1 MKRFS
6 LHLLVAL
13 FSALTLTSCK
23 TAENVATS
31 QDVPYVVADHYFLRN
46 DVTALPQGII
56 TSEAQFQSLFGM
68 APVMGGKDAMPTAI
82 DFKKQFVI
90 AVCVPETDRE
100 TDIKPLSLHST
111 KQNLVFTYEVVTGEK
126 RSYTIQPV
134 LLIIVDKK
142 YEAPLQMLQ
151 K

>member
-1 MKRFS
+1 MKRLS
-6 LHLLVAL
+6 LHLLIAL
-13 FSALTLTSCK
+13 LSTLTLASCK
-23 TAENVATS
+23 TAQTATEAH
-31 QDVPYVVADHYFLRN
+31 DVPYIVADHYFLRN

-56 TSEAQFQSLFGM
+56 QSEEQFQSLFGM
-68 APVMGGKDAMPTAI
+68 APVMGGKDALPTEI

-90 AVCVPETDRE
+90 AVCVPETDRA

-111 KQNLVFTYEVVTGEK
+111 KQNLVFTYKVVTGEK

-134 LLIIVDKK
+134 LLIIVDRK